1 LTPHHHGPTLL
12 PAPPRPDKETDVT
25 RTGTTS
31 QRLERWSAMPACGYP
46 VSSGKD
52 LFDPRLGGQP
62 GAPMQT

>member
-1 LTPHHHGPTLL
+1 M
-12 PAPPRPDKETDVT
+12 T

-31 QRLERWSAMPACGYP
+31 QRLERWSAMSACGYA
-46 VSSGKD
+46 VGSGKE